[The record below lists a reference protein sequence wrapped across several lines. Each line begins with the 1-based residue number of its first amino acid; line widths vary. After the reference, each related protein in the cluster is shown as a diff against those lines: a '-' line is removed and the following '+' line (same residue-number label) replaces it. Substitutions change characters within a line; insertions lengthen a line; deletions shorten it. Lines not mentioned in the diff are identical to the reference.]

1 MMPLAIAIAV
11 GSTVIV
17 RLLAEAGARLEDE
30 VHRQITPLGLAVV
43 EDRFEIFRILL
54 SFGAD
59 PTLFGRN
66 DRPLELLIDRHGPS
80 EPGETPDEFW
90 QLYANQ
96 TLLWAARGAN
106 LTGSV
111 EEMRTALLNKGDVNA
126 RDMIDLSQ
134 RGAVRLQQRTAP
146 QYRPLACLSMGPAA
160 FFVRRS
166 AVGQPCSTSRP
177 MATRRRLAGSATGS
191 ARPHAPPPN
200 KDLCTRKHAS
210 SKWLVRVMARLG

>member
-126 RDMIDLSQ
+126 RDIIDLSQ

-146 QYRPLACLSMGPAA
+146 QYRPLAHGCVSVDGSGRVLRPAQRGWTA
-160 FFVRRS
+160 LQYVEADGNEAAAGWLRDTVR
-166 AVGQPCSTSRP
+166 
-177 MATRRRLAGSATGS
+177 
-191 ARPHAPPPN
+191 APPPN
-200 KDLCTRKHAS
+200 KDMCTRKHC
-210 SKWLVRVMARLG
+210 LE